1 MCLFV
6 YILEHFIRLG
16 GVDPDGAN
24 GEGVILDVAVEG
36 GEHRTVHVLAVGE
49 LHVGAVLVD
58 RDFKDVVVVVEHDVH
73 EGAAALRDG
82 FLNHFV
88 KCCSVHIPI
97 KRKTSSG
104 AFHLVHGCKD
114 TLFLYIC
121 QKISKMRKI
130 LIMLAAAAALL
141 FGLTACD
148 LDMVDNYSFTL
159 AYEFNLGDETLRNE
173 MEQYLDEFVNLPSQ
187 KAAYPNTA
195 YAEAVY
201 QGQEL
206 FDEILHRVDRDFI
219 LGHIQSEEDVIH
231 LAGIVSGH
239 QMKEVVAHIY
249 WTWDWKQ
256 RQTAQEG
263 E

>member
-1 MCLFV
+1 
-6 YILEHFIRLG
+6 
-16 GVDPDGAN
+16 
-24 GEGVILDVAVEG
+24 
-36 GEHRTVHVLAVGE
+36 
-49 LHVGAVLVD
+49 
-58 RDFKDVVVVVEHDVH
+58 
-73 EGAAALRDG
+73 
-82 FLNHFV
+82 
-88 KCCSVHIPI
+88 
-97 KRKTSSG
+97 
-104 AFHLVHGCKD
+104 
-114 TLFLYIC
+114 
-121 QKISKMRKI
+121 MRKI